1 MANRLT
7 IYFTSDTHGYLYPS
21 HFCDQQPRPMGL
33 LSMRFPKDGNTLIID
48 GGDTI
53 QGSPLTYY
61 CYGHH
66 LPLPVADALNDRQ
79 YDFVTLG
86 NHDFNNG
93 YGALESY
100 LTRLNAQCLCAN
112 VTDRTGGLPLLPYAV
127 RTMEN
132 GLRVGVIGLV
142 THWVTLWEK
151 PENLTRFTLTDPVE
165 AARPLAEKLRGQ
177 VDVLIGLYHGG
188 LEKDLRTGE
197 RLSST
202 DENEGCRLCEELPFD
217 LLLTGHQHIAMA
229 DRQYAGTHVVQ
240 TPCNAAAYVKVELE
254 EDGTFHSQLMT
265 PPAHAELTPSQ
276 QRLWK
281 DVNGWLDRPIGHLSR
296 ALWPEDKLTMALESS
311 PIAAFFNQVQL
322 EASGADISC
331 AALPNSLRGFDSAV
345 TVRDVVASYVYSN
358 TLVVLRVT
366 GGILRQALEQCA
378 SYFDIQADGT
388 LAVARSFLQPK
399 EAHFNYDYFS
409 GVEYG
414 FDLRQPVGRRVFRLE
429 YHGKPVQ
436 PEDSFTLCL
445 SSYRAT
451 GAGDFPYYAQC
462 PRVREIQTEI
472 SELILNYF
480 TAHPYVQVEEKP
492 AYTVIR
498 PRKTYRKKP
507 SGKRPEGS
515 QLSKNSF
522 GELSEGPRS
531 PSDCSSPP
539 ADLRSANGPVR
550 LRRAQHP
557 IGRGV
562 CAFGANSTDSF
573 WRKKSPQAS
582 FFDKPKAFR
591 EAPGRL
597 WLYSSRNTCRINGCA
612 PVTGSM
618 SICITSF
625 MYSFHRS
632 TTALRACT

>member
-165 AARPLAEKLRGQ
+165 AARPLAEKLCGQ

-202 DENEGCRLCEELPFD
+202 DENEGCRLCEELPLD

-240 TPCNAAAYVKVELE
+240 TPCNAAAYIKVELE

-358 TLVVLRVT
+358 TLVVLSVT

-462 PRVREIQTEI
+462 PRVRELQTEI

-480 TAHPYVQVEEKP
+480 TAHPYVQVEERP

-498 PRKTYRKKP
+498 P
-507 SGKRPEGS
+507 
-515 QLSKNSF
+515 
-522 GELSEGPRS
+522 
-531 PSDCSSPP
+531 
-539 ADLRSANGPVR
+539 
-550 LRRAQHP
+550 
-557 IGRGV
+557 
-562 CAFGANSTDSF
+562 
-573 WRKKSPQAS
+573 
-582 FFDKPKAFR
+582 
-591 EAPGRL
+591 
-597 WLYSSRNTCRINGCA
+597 
-612 PVTGSM
+612 
-618 SICITSF
+618 
-625 MYSFHRS
+625 
-632 TTALRACT
+632 